1 MRVAHIVN
9 GTVENIIEVAADWS
23 TDLGPE
29 HPSFWGCEAGVL
41 VVSDEADVGWAYADG
56 SFVVPDPSPPP
67 QSTPIEQIRAI
78 EAPNDDN
85 RKKITRQFMLAFMFK
100 EAKDMALANPATA
113 DWTDAQVQAY
123 LMAQG
128 KGYAK
133 LYAEEQAILPLRE
146 LIP

>member
-1 MRVAHIVN
+1 MRVAIIID
-9 GTVENIIEVAADWS
+9 GTVVNIVEVGADWAS
-23 TDLGPE
+23 DLAPE

-41 VVSDEADVGWAYADG
+41 VASDEANVGWAYVGG

-67 QSTPIEQIRAI
+67 LPTPIEQIRAI

-100 EAKDMALANPATA
+100 EAKDMALENPETAN
-113 DWTDAQVQAY
+113 WTDAQVQSY

-133 LYAEEQAILPLRE
+133 LYAEEQAIIPLRE